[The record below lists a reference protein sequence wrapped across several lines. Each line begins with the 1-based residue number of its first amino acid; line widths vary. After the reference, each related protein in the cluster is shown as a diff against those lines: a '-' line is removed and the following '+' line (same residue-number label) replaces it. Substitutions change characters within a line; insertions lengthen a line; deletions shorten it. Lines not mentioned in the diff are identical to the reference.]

1 MGASMKIAPGTVV
14 TLAYDICDAN
24 GEIIESSDLS
34 GPITF
39 LAGKAGL
46 IPGLDRR
53 LEGMAAGEEGS
64 WEFPPEEAFGRI
76 EDGPMRVLSRGEFPA
91 EAKVEVGERFEAGL
105 PGGNGQ
111 RIVLQVAE
119 LDADVVKVRMLHPL
133 AGQKISMSVKVVGVR
148 EATAAEN
155 EAGKAMSR
163 PPPPPPAPRK

>member
-1 MGASMKIAPGTVV
+1 MKIAPGTVV
-14 TLAYDICDAN
+14 TLAYDICDAQ

-46 IPGLDRR
+46 IPGLDKR
-53 LEGMAAGEEGS
+53 LEGMEAGQEGS
-64 WEFPPEEAFGRI
+64 FEFPPEEAFGRI
-76 EDGPMRVLSRGEFPA
+76 EDAPLRPLSRKEFPA

-119 LDADVVKVRMLHPL
+119 LDGDVVNVRMLHPL
-133 AGQKISMSVKVVGVR
+133 AGQKISMSVKVVAVR
-148 EATAAEN
+148 EATKAEAD
-155 EAGKAMSR
+155 AGKAMSR
-163 PPPPPPAPRK
+163 PPPPPPGKK